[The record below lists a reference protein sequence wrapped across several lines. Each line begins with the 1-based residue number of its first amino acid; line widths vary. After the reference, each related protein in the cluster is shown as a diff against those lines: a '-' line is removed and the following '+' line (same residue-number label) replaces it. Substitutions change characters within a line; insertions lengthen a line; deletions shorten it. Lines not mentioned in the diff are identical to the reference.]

1 MDTLTTA
8 SVETENLNTNEVDE
22 TELPNSENTE
32 EAEDTEDEVKAEGKS
47 KGESINE
54 RPKSGQTAKTL
65 LKVAELLKMGMSV
78 SIMDTTAQTVA
89 QKLKNSFKRIKGF
102 WDDTN
107 RAIRR
112 GEKKMEKLNE
122 QMFELREERE
132 NLENEL
138 EGIRN
143 TYQTFCEQ
151 AGINADLN

>member
-8 SVETENLNTNEVDE
+8 PVETENTNLDNTNE
-22 TELPNSENTE
+22 TELPSIEGTEQENE
-32 EAEDTEDEVKAEGKS
+32 CKN
-47 KGESINE
+47 ESDITRE
-54 RPKSGQTAKTL
+54 TAPQKIGQTARAIL
-65 LKVAELLKMGMSV
+65 RAVGALKIDSSV
-78 SIMDTTAQTVA
+78 SIDDITAQTVA

-112 GEKKMEKLNE
+112 GEKKMDKLNE
-122 QMFELREERE
+122 QMFELKEERE

-143 TYQTFCEQ
+143 TYLTFCEQ
-151 AGINADLN
+151 AGINAELS

>member
-1 MDTLTTA
+1 MNTLSDTP
-8 SVETENLNTNEVDE
+8 VKTENLNADGP
-22 TELPNSENTE
+22 ELSNSEGTE
-32 EAEDTEDEVKAEGKS
+32 QENECKN
-47 KGESINE
+47 ESANE
-54 RPKSGQTAKTL
+54 TTPQKIGQTARAI
-65 LKVAELLKMGMSV
+65 LKAVGALKIDTSV
-78 SIMDTTAQTVA
+78 SIDDITAQTVA

-122 QMFELREERE
+122 QMFELKEERE

-143 TYQTFCEQ
+143 TYLTFCEQ
-151 AGINADLN
+151 AGINAELS